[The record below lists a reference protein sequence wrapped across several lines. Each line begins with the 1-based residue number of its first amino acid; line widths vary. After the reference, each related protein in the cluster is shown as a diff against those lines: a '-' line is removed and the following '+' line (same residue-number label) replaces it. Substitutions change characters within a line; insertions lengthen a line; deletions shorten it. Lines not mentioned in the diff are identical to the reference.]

1 MHVKKVDNGNGA
13 VSLCKHL
20 LPVSGY
26 HIAACYSN
34 NSYGPVAC
42 SYIAKFSLHSF
53 LIVYFQIMP
62 LQNLLMLALGP

>member
-26 HIAACYSN
+26 HIAACYSKTTATALFR
-34 NSYGPVAC
+34 VATLPNFHC
-42 SYIAKFSLHSF
+42 TAS
-53 LIVYFQIMP
+53 
-62 LQNLLMLALGP
+62 